1 MASIRLEDVFV
12 QFPIY
17 SAAGRSLK
25 KQFVRA
31 TSGGRVLNDTGRVV
45 VNALRG
51 VTLSVDHGDRLGI
64 VGHNGAGKT
73 TLLRVLAGVYEPV
86 RGAVAISGRVIPLFE
101 LGFGIDPEATGY
113 DNIVL
118 RGTLLGIPRKE
129 LMSHLQEVADFTE
142 LGDYMH
148 MPVRT
153 YSTGMYLRLA
163 FAVSTVVTPDIL
175 LMDEFLAVGDAQFMA
190 KAERRMDQL
199 VSRAGIMVLAS
210 HSEHLIRRLC
220 NRAVWMHAGEVRCV
234 GAMEDVMAQYTAQG
248 LNQGGA

>member
-1 MASIRLEDVFV
+1 MASISLDNVFV

-17 SAAGRSLK
+17 TSSGRSLK

-31 TSGGRVLNDTGRVV
+31 TTGGRVASDTGRVV

-51 VTLSVDHGDRLGI
+51 VTLRVEHGDRIGI

-73 TLLRVLAGVYEPV
+73 TLLRVFAGVYEPV
-86 RGAVAISGRVIPLFE
+86 MGSVAIEGRVIPLFE
-101 LGFGIDPEATGY
+101 LGFGIDPESTGY

-118 RGTLLGIPRKE
+118 RGTLLGIPRRE
-129 LMSHLQEVADFTE
+129 LMSHLEEVAAFTE
-142 LGDYMH
+142 LGDYMY

-163 FAVSTVVTPDIL
+163 FAISTVVAPDIL

-190 KAERRMDQL
+190 KAERRMDEL

-220 NRAVWMHAGEVRCV
+220 NKVIWMHAGEVRRV
-234 GAMEDVMAQYTAQG
+234 GNTDEVMGQYLSEAR
-248 LNQGGA
+248 